1 MASSLQPHPAC
12 NAPTGMT
19 KGKLSMTEL
28 QRQALGNMANKRTT
42 NTQLDTKV
50 NIQRDVFPKIKF
62 IQLV

>member
-50 NIQRDVFPKIKF
+50 NIIDTFVTKRCFPEN
-62 IQLV
+62 